1 MKTLIESKKAS
12 VMEQKR
18 FGKEFQTVYKFFG
31 EENQKEKLTEKFPN
45 KVKSQT
51 ADDAISKKDRKPNSA
66 FEEEENSPAHKKRKD
81 KEKRK

>member
-1 MKTLIESKKAS
+1 MKTLVESKKAS

-45 KVKSQT
+45 KMKS
-51 ADDAISKKDRKPNSA
+51 
-66 FEEEENSPAHKKRKD
+66 
-81 KEKRK
+81 